1 MSFFEVNG
9 KKLHARNFW
18 PAVIRALDTLSSV
31 PWWTRIWVLQET
43 VLARKATL
51 MYSYITAPWEMLAQ
65 AAKTS
70 DMHDQFCCEDLLNTR
85 PLEEEEII
93 TKLRRVTYDDIELL
107 RTLRANNTRLSLS
120 QATSQTLRR
129 DATDIRDKV
138 YGLLGLVTNWYKRA
152 PLLPDYS
159 LDPKEVFIHASLGE
173 LKGSLSL
180 QGLMG
185 TTRTDVPNLPS
196 WVTQSSSSK
205 RWHASQ
211 ESRINRTDLFCAA
224 GHTVTNVERKADV
237 LMVSDLK
244 PFDTVG
250 YVGPTMLEETDT
262 WEGIVVVVKTWRQ
275 MAELKNKKDSNCAGK
290 QSWEEA
296 FWRTIVN
303 DCIGWHPSEKAK
315 QQQLNPEFVSSHFRR
330 LRDTDFPSLPE
341 DWWDWLQSQPPNSKK
356 GYNDENDCV
365 NPPKTDPEHIRLF
378 QQSFLGA
385 TALRRFFITTGGRM
399 GLGPTSILPGD
410 VIVTLLGGDTPFS
423 IRGILD
429 GGSSYNTLIGDVYTH
444 GLMDGEG
451 VPVNW
456 KENLI
461 QIYLK

>member
-159 LDPKEVFIHASLGE
+159 LDPKEVFIHASLG
-173 LKGSLSL
+173 
-180 QGLMG
+180 
-185 TTRTDVPNLPS
+185 
-196 WVTQSSSSK
+196 
-205 RWHASQ
+205 
-211 ESRINRTDLFCAA
+211 C
-224 GHTVTNVERKADV
+224 
-237 LMVSDLK
+237 
-244 PFDTVG
+244 
-250 YVGPTMLEETDT
+250 
-262 WEGIVVVVKTWRQ
+262 
-275 MAELKNKKDSNCAGK
+275 KD
-290 QSWEEA
+290 
-296 FWRTIVN
+296 
-303 DCIGWHPSEKAK
+303 
-315 QQQLNPEFVSSHFRR
+315 
-330 LRDTDFPSLPE
+330 
-341 DWWDWLQSQPPNSKK
+341 
-356 GYNDENDCV
+356 
-365 NPPKTDPEHIRLF
+365 
-378 QQSFLGA
+378 
-385 TALRRFFITTGGRM
+385 
-399 GLGPTSILPGD
+399 
-410 VIVTLLGGDTPFS
+410 
-423 IRGILD
+423 
-429 GGSSYNTLIGDVYTH
+429 
-444 GLMDGEG
+444 
-451 VPVNW
+451 
-456 KENLI
+456 
-461 QIYLK
+461 

>member
-1 MSFFEVNG
+1 
-9 KKLHARNFW
+9 
-18 PAVIRALDTLSSV
+18 
-31 PWWTRIWVLQET
+31 
-43 VLARKATL
+43 

-196 WVTQSSSSK
+196 WVTQSSSS
-205 RWHASQ
+205 S
-211 ESRINRTDLFCAA
+211 
-224 GHTVTNVERKADV
+224 
-237 LMVSDLK
+237 
-244 PFDTVG
+244 
-250 YVGPTMLEETDT
+250 
-262 WEGIVVVVKTWRQ
+262 
-275 MAELKNKKDSNCAGK
+275 SN
-290 QSWEEA
+290 S
-296 FWRTIVN
+296 
-303 DCIGWHPSEKAK
+303 
-315 QQQLNPEFVSSHFRR
+315 
-330 LRDTDFPSLPE
+330 
-341 DWWDWLQSQPPNSKK
+341 
-356 GYNDENDCV
+356 
-365 NPPKTDPEHIRLF
+365 
-378 QQSFLGA
+378 
-385 TALRRFFITTGGRM
+385 
-399 GLGPTSILPGD
+399 
-410 VIVTLLGGDTPFS
+410 
-423 IRGILD
+423 
-429 GGSSYNTLIGDVYTH
+429 
-444 GLMDGEG
+444 
-451 VPVNW
+451 
-456 KENLI
+456 
-461 QIYLK
+461 